1 MITTKKSLL
10 AITLVSALGLGVAPT
25 LYAQNDSEEKT
36 ESELETWEVSN
47 PPYALNEVT
56 IKTNETLF
64 RIFYELLSLLMTG
77 DDMVVMMIA
86 AKCKHYFQS
95 SLSNSE
101 PAGNSLVQHVVKFH
115 AFCHYKILLGL

>member
-47 PPYALNEVT
+47 PPYALNE
-56 IKTNETLF
+56 NE
-64 RIFYELLSLLMTG
+64 IPTG
-77 DDMVVMMIA
+77 FEIDLWRMIA
-86 AKCKHYFQS
+86 ETRKMMAERQ
-95 SLSNSE
+95 
-101 PAGNSLVQHVVKFH
+101 
-115 AFCHYKILLGL
+115 I